1 MMEPGSRKPRASS
14 PPPSGP
20 VTLPPPGFVADREGA
35 AARVERLLQYQ
46 FNNRSLLEEALTHQ
60 SFAGGAAASY
70 QRLEFVGDAAL
81 GLAFSTFLYL
91 TNPTVGPGALSTLR
105 AANIS
110 TEKLARVAV
119 RHDLYPLLRR
129 NCPRLDLLVDDDLGT
144 TPYGGT
150 VFKAPKVLADIVEAI
165 AAAVYVDCN
174 FNLEKLWKVMFIL
187 VVVNLFRQILEAGAP
202 IFLLWKSFN

>member
-1 MMEPGSRKPRASS
+1 SHCDQVSIPFRFFDGGASSPKFRLPPPDLDLARRTSAPARQGEMMKPGSRKRRAS
-14 PPPSGP
+14 PPAPSAP
-20 VTLPPPGFVADREGA
+20 VTLPPPGFVADREEA

-60 SFAGGAAASY
+60 SFAAASY

-81 GLAFSTFLYL
+81 GLAFSNFLYL

-129 NCPRLDLLVDDDLGT
+129 NCPRLDLLVGQFIQSVKQELEDDLGT
-144 TPYGGT
+144 TP
-150 VFKAPKVLADIVEAI
+150 
-165 AAAVYVDCN
+165 
-174 FNLEKLWKVMFIL
+174 
-187 VVVNLFRQILEAGAP
+187 
-202 IFLLWKSFN
+202 